1 LIRLVARPI
10 HPVAVAARSQVAKNK
25 ENMDL
30 ETFDVII
37 IGAGPAG
44 CVLANRLSEDP
55 ARRVLLLESGPPDNN
70 PLIHMP
76 KGMAKLRRDGRYMWN
91 FDVYRR
97 ATDSKPAT
105 QWFRGRTLGGSSA
118 INGMVYTRGQPSD
131 YEELAALTSDDWNW
145 NRMLEAFKAIEH
157 HGLGPSGSRGTGGA
171 LKITPHS
178 FDSGAGEVIEAA
190 IKSAEG
196 QGMER
201 REDINDPDQAPKI
214 GYSVRTIHK
223 GRRQSAAVAFLRP
236 VRHRPNLSIR
246 TGMLTDRVLFEGTR
260 AIGVE
265 CRAAGGDVLRFD
277 ARRIVICGGTL
288 CSPALLQ
295 RSGVGNP
302 ELLTRL
308 GIPVVAARRE
318 VGENLIEHTS
328 LTLMYRSRGPSNNF
342 WYRGVGALLSGARYY
357 ALRGGPL
364 AHAVFEVT
372 GLYKIRPDAD
382 RPEGQIHFAP
392 HSFLDFHK
400 TTRRPDTQPGFMLLP
415 FPLRPRSKGQ
425 LFIESRDPMAAPKIV
440 HDPLADPEDRRE
452 LIAGVRLA
460 RRIAASPPLAQYALE
475 ETVPGSDVQSDEQ
488 ILDAFSR
495 LGGSA
500 YHAAGTCRMGADEDS
515 VIDPKTRV
523 RGVENLNVVDLSM
536 LPTLTSGNTYVLVA
550 AMAWRAA
557 DMIAEQLR

>member
-1 LIRLVARPI
+1 
-10 HPVAVAARSQVAKNK
+10 
-25 ENMDL
+25 MGL

-44 CVLANRLSEDP
+44 CVLAHRLSEDP

-76 KGMAKLRRDGRYMWN
+76 KGVAKLRRDSSYIWN

-118 INGMVYTRGQPSD
+118 INGMIYTRGQPSD

-145 NRMLEAFKAIEH
+145 DRMLEAFKAVEH
-157 HGLGPSGSRGTGGA
+157 HGLGASASRGSGGA

-190 IKSAEG
+190 IKSAEA

-201 REDINDPDQAPKI
+201 REDVNDPDQAAKI

-236 VRHRPNLSIR
+236 VRHRPNLAIR
-246 TGMLTDRVLFEGTR
+246 TGMLADRVLFEGTR
-260 AIGVE
+260 AVSVE
-265 CRAAGGDVLRFD
+265 CRGADGEVLHFGG
-277 ARRIVICGGTL
+277 RRIVVCGGTL
-288 CSPALLQ
+288 CSPTLLQ
-295 RSGVGNP
+295 RSGIGDP
-302 ELLTRL
+302 ELLARL
-308 GIPVVAARRE
+308 GITVVAARRE

-328 LTLMYRSRGPSNNF
+328 FTLMYRSRGPSNNF
-342 WYRGVGALLSGARYY
+342 WYRGVGALLSGVRYY
-357 ALRGGPL
+357 TLRGGPL

-372 GLYKIRPDAD
+372 GLYKIRPNAD

-425 LFIESRDPMAAPKIV
+425 LFIESRDPTAAPRIV
-440 HDPLADPEDRRE
+440 YDPLADPEDRRE

-460 RRIAASPPLAQYALE
+460 RRIAASPPLAQYALD
-475 ETVPGSDVQSDEQ
+475 ETVPGPEVQTDEQ
-488 ILDAFSR
+488 ILDAFAR
-495 LGGSA
+495 FGGSA
-500 YHAAGTCRMGADEDS
+500 YHAAGTCRMGADENS
-515 VIDPKTRV
+515 VVDPQTRV
-523 RGVENLNVVDLSM
+523 RGVENLNVVDLSIF
-536 LPTLTSGNTYVLVA
+536 PILTSGNTYVLVA
-550 AMAWRAA
+550 AVAWRAA

>member
-1 LIRLVARPI
+1 
-10 HPVAVAARSQVAKNK
+10 
-25 ENMDL
+25 M
-30 ETFDVII
+30 ETFDVIF

-76 KGMAKLRRDGRYMWN
+76 KGVAKLRRDGRYMWN

-118 INGMVYTRGQPSD
+118 INGMIYTRGQPSD

-145 NRMLEAFKAIEH
+145 DRMLEAFKAIEH
-157 HGLGPSGSRGTGGA
+157 HGLGASASRGSGGA
-171 LKITPHS
+171 MKITPHS

-190 IKSAEG
+190 IKSAEAL
-196 QGMER
+196 GMER
-201 REDINDPDQAPKI
+201 REDVNDPDEAAKI
-214 GYSVRTIHK
+214 GYSVRTIYK

-236 VRHRPNLSIR
+236 VRHRPNLAIR
-246 TGMLTDRVLFEGTR
+246 TGMLADRVLFEGTR
-260 AIGVE
+260 AVGVE
-265 CRAAGGDVLRFD
+265 CRGADGEVLRFD

-295 RSGVGNP
+295 RSGIGNP

-357 ALRGGPL
+357 GLRGGPL

-460 RRIAASPPLAQYALE
+460 RRIAASPPLAQYAIE
-475 ETVPGSDVQSDEQ
+475 ETVPGPEVQTDEQ
-488 ILDAFSR
+488 ILDAFAR
-495 LGGSA
+495 FGGSA
-500 YHAAGTCRMGADEDS
+500 YHAAGTCRMGADENS
-515 VIDPKTRV
+515 VVDPQTRV

-536 LPTLTSGNTYVLVA
+536 FPILTSGNTYVLVA
-550 AMAWRAA
+550 AAAWRAA
-557 DMIAEQLR
+557 DMLAAQLR